1 MKHCTFILWLFC
13 FWLNSWAQISTVKQ
27 YVSYFSTT
35 NGLPDN
41 NINCIQQDDAGYI
54 WIGTNQGV
62 CYFDGNTFKQ
72 LKPIHTDIAIINS
85 SEVVS
90 IYNFNGKLLISTTQK
105 MVVLE
110 SKTMRV
116 DTSFKWLANE
126 LVSTIQVTESL
137 IWIATDKNLIKCDKN
152 LNLIKKYPYSSA
164 PDIDIHNI
172 IKIHEVN
179 KNRLL
184 LNLLVADY
192 LEFNTQTEKF
202 LITDYIPLKK
212 KSGNPSIY
220 SYYEA
225 KSKTLYSS
233 VWSQGVFATNLNTKA
248 TKRVI
253 LYTNEKKQVNLHW
266 FSSCNKINGEL
277 YLNTDVGVYTFNTVS
292 QSVTKFD
299 FYNFDNQAIYCQKYS
314 FTFKDKAKNIWIA
327 TDNGLLKYNEKQ
339 NLVTNLTSLVNLK
352 NKRYEITDFY
362 LHHDSI
368 LYLSTYG
375 NGLVKLDIKKN
386 SDEILLTSEMPF
398 QWRVNKLK
406 NKNILRINGH
416 KKYVLDFDMKTQQ
429 STELKSVTKF
439 IDSADL
445 FTFFYEDNHNR
456 HWYSINMGGGILL
469 HDLEKNTFTR
479 YRRKDIPK
487 TFPLSYANRAIEDDK
502 GNMWFWTNKTS
513 RFLEYDFK
521 LKQFIEY
528 NSNELKILNQKFG
541 AINNIYPYHDSLFIC
556 NERNGLTIY
565 NTKTKT
571 AEHINSNNGL
581 AGNNI
586 QSIVVDN
593 KNRFWIGTNRGV
605 SCLRTI
611 SDKTVI
617 ENFGTADGFSDI
629 AFGLKAEY
637 NSRTNLVSMASQFEV
652 FQFSPDSLLAKHQ
665 QVLNPIIETIE
676 VDGKDYLL
684 ADEALQKLPYT
695 ANSFSITVG
704 AIDFVFGPNLMFQ
717 VKLEGKD
724 ANWTDLQQSR
734 TIFYPNLKPNKYSI
748 QVRVKRNGG
757 DWHYLKTP
765 ISFQIIAPFWQRWWF
780 IALSILW
787 IFTGVILLIR
797 NYFKRETKIE
807 IQKLKQERAIEDERA
822 RIAAD
827 MHDDLGSGLMQ
838 IKYMAEDMAESS
850 SLTKE
855 EDLKKLGVKANE
867 LTESMGEIIWSMRD
881 RNNTLEDLFYYMR
894 SQFLQYAEDNH
905 LICKFEMADTLPNT
919 IISGGARR
927 HIYLICKEC
936 LHNIVKHA
944 KSTRVT
950 FIVSAG
956 KKLAI
961 QIKDNGKGF
970 NVQEN
975 FNGNG
980 IVNLKKRAAIM
991 DGELIFTSNKF
1002 GTIVDL
1008 TVDLEKIQIHIT

>member
-1 MKHCTFILWLFC
+1 MKHCTFFLWLFG

-27 YVSYFSTT
+27 YVSYYSTT

-41 NINCIQQDDAGYI
+41 GINCIQQDDAGYI

-72 LKPIHTDIAIINS
+72 LKPINTDIAILNS
-85 SEVVS
+85 SEVVY
-90 IYNFNGKLLISTTQK
+90 IYNYHGKLLICTTQK
-105 MVVLE
+105 MVVLD
-110 SKTMRV
+110 SKTMHV
-116 DTSFKWLANE
+116 DTNFKWLGNE
-126 LVSTIQVTESL
+126 FISAIQTTESH
-137 IWIATDKNLIKCDKN
+137 IWMATDKNLIKCDKN
-152 LNLIKKYPYSSA
+152 LNLIKKYPYASA
-164 PDIDIHNI
+164 SVIDIRSI
-172 IKIHEVN
+172 VKIHELN
-179 KNRLL
+179 KTKLL
-184 LNLLVADY
+184 LNLLSADY
-192 LEFNTQTEKF
+192 VEFNTQTEKF
-202 LITDYIPLKK
+202 SMAEYIPLKK

-220 SYYEA
+220 SHYEA
-225 KSKTLYSS
+225 KSNTIYSS
-233 VWSQGVFATNLNTKA
+233 VWGNGVFATNLNTKE
-248 TKRVI
+248 TKRAI
-253 LYTNEKKQVNLHW
+253 LNTNEKKQVDLHW
-266 FSSCNKINGEL
+266 FYSCNKINDDL
-277 YLNTDVGVYTFNTVS
+277 YLNTDLGVYTFNTTT
-292 QSVTKFD
+292 QLVTHFD
-299 FYNFDNQAIYCQKYS
+299 FYNFDNQPIFCQKYS
-314 FTFKDKAKNIWIA
+314 FAFKDKAKNIWVA

-339 NLVTNLTSLVNLK
+339 SLVRNLTSLVNLK
-352 NKRYEITDFY
+352 NKRYDITDFY
-362 LHHDSI
+362 LHQDSI
-368 LYLSTYG
+368 LYLTTYG
-375 NGLVKLDIKKN
+375 NGLVKLDVKKN
-386 SDEILLTSEMPF
+386 SEEILMISEIPF

-416 KKYVLDFDMKTQQ
+416 KKYVVDFDMTTQQ
-429 STELKSVTKF
+429 SAELKSVTKF
-439 IDSADL
+439 IDSSDL

-456 HWYSINMGGGILL
+456 HWYSINIGGGIVL

-487 TFPLSYANRAIEDDK
+487 TFPLSYANRAIEDNK
-502 GNMWFWTNKTS
+502 GNMWFWSNKTS
-513 RFLEYDFK
+513 RFIEYNFK
-521 LKQFIEY
+521 SKQFIEY
-528 NSNELKILNQKFG
+528 NANELKILNQRFNG
-541 AINNIYPYHDSLFIC
+541 INNIYSYRDSLFIC
-556 NERNGLTIY
+556 IETNGLIIY

-571 AEHINSNNGL
+571 SKHINSNKGL

-586 QSIVVDN
+586 RSIVVDK

-605 SCLRTI
+605 SCLMTMNDNI
-611 SDKTVI
+611 VI

-637 NSRTNLVSMASQFEV
+637 SNAKNLVTMASQFEV
-652 FQFSPDSLLAKHQ
+652 FQFNPDSLLAKNKE
-665 QVLNPIIETIE
+665 VLNPIIESIE
-676 VDGKDYLL
+676 VDGKGYLL
-684 ADEALQKLPYT
+684 TDEILQKLPYT
-695 ANSFSITVG
+695 SNSFSITVG
-704 AIDFVFGPNLMFQ
+704 AIDFVFGPNLIFQ

-724 ANWTDLQQSR
+724 ANWTDLQKSR

-757 DWHYLKTP
+757 DWNYLNAPVT
-765 ISFQIIAPFWQRWWF
+765 FQIIAPFWQRWWF

-787 IFTGVILLIR
+787 VFTGVILLIR

-850 SLTKE
+850 SLAKE

-905 LICKFEMADTLPNT
+905 LICQFEMADTLPNT

-936 LHNIVKHA
+936 LHNVVKHA
-944 KSTRVT
+944 KATRVT

-991 DGELIFTSNKF
+991 NGELTFTSNKF
-1002 GTIVDL
+1002 GTVVDL
-1008 TVDLEKIQIHIT
+1008 TINLEKIQIHIT